1 MKKKP
6 PRRPPK
12 GIQYFNAG
20 PLPMNFGVCFSEEDF
35 AAEMKRLRVDKPN
48 PFLIPGSYATTH
60 SFISKNRIPL
70 LTVIMSLPLADLRS
84 KSIPQVASIVAHEA
98 VHCTQAALDHM
109 EEKTAGEET
118 RAYFTDWFVLCA
130 MDAILAQKKRV
141 KK

>member
-6 PRRPPK
+6 PRGP
-12 GIQYFNAG
+12 GVQYFNAG
-20 PLPMNFGVCFSEEDF
+20 PLPMHFGVCFTAEAY
-35 AAEMKRLRVDKPN
+35 AAEMKRLRIDKPS
-48 PFLIPGSYATTH
+48 PFVTPGCYATTH
-60 SFISKNRIPL
+60 SFICKDRIPS

-84 KSIPQVASIVAHEA
+84 ESIPQVASIVAHEA
-98 VHCTQAALDHM
+98 VHCTQEALDHM